1 MKVDYLALELVFIM
15 NLHVYE
21 IFIVY
26 LQLGV
31 NPSFIQQNGKNSKE
45 LERNKKYI
53 LNNNDIISVFLNQYP
68 VSIELNNT
76 QKRSRKKFECEIKEF
91 EASESQSSESPPR
104 KIQKVNDD
112 SSSDSS
118 KELKNQYTIAFPSI
132 STSTFQFDEEKAVDI
147 ACQEINSFLNT
158 HKETSLKLYLVDIS
172 KSSVVQK
179 FQQKMKQIIND
190 SRFSILIADI
200 TSLYSKHSIIADC
213 IVNAANSTLSDKGS
227 GINKAIHD
235 AVGSELRSKTKQMYP
250 SRAKVGTVYPVTLE
264 SSSFRKKEKVK
275 HVCI

>member
-1 MKVDYLALELVFIM
+1 ML
-15 NLHVYE
+15 
-21 IFIVY
+21 Y
-26 LQLGV
+26 LQLGT
-31 NPSFIQQNGKNSKE
+31 NPSFIQQNGDISKV

-68 VSIELNNT
+68 VTIELQNT
-76 QKRSRKKFECEIKEF
+76 QKRSRNQFESEIKEF
-91 EASESQSSESPPR
+91 EASVSHSSESPPR
-104 KIQKVNDD
+104 KIQKVDD
-112 SSSDSS
+112 NSSSDTL
-118 KELKNQYTIAFPSI
+118 KELKHEYTIAFPSI
-132 STSTFQFDEEKAVDI
+132 STSTFQFDEEKAVNI

-227 GINKAIHD
+227 GINKTIHN

-264 SSSFRKKEKVK
+264 SSPFRKKEKVK
-275 HVCI
+275 HVCIFHCNNIDG